1 MEQLSGVVAALSAE
15 ASQLQPDREQPVIL
29 LHTPDRSER
38 RKVVPVLPKI
48 IGGKFMRYLLRD
60 WMVKMAYKNRKKL
73 RNFKV

>member
-38 RKVVPVLPKI
+38 RKVVLPRI
-48 IGGKFMRYLLRD
+48 IGGKFIRYLLRD
-60 WMVKMAYKNRKKL
+60 WMVKMAYKNGKKL
-73 RNFKV
+73 RNFIV